1 MNTIYMNSETRKTS
15 GPHRL
20 IFIFSD
26 KINSKRSEKCFALSN
41 LNMYYTWKNIKKAK
55 KNGPIW
61 NEIFK
66 LSDGNSVLDIQDYF
80 ECIIKKHKN
89 VTDNRPIRT

>member
-1 MNTIYMNSETRKTS
+1 
-15 GPHRL
+15 
-20 IFIFSD
+20 
-26 KINSKRSEKCFALSN
+26 
-41 LNMYYTWKNIKKAK
+41 MYYTWKNIKKSN
-55 KNGPIW
+55 KNGSIW

-80 ECIIKKHKN
+80 ECIIKKHKT